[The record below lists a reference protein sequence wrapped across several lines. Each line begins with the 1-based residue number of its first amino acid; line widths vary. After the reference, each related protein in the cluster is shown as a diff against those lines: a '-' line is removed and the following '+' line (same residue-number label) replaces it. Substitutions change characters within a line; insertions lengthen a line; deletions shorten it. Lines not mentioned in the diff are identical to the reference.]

1 MDYMKYILGGE
12 NESDIAKASK
22 FLIRGGALGFFVIE
36 LLLGY
41 RLELLGYSIFIWL
54 IVIGIAFIFI
64 EVLQTE
70 EE

>member
-36 LLLGY
+36 LLL
-41 RLELLGYSIFIWL
+41 
-54 IVIGIAFIFI
+54 
-64 EVLQTE
+64 
-70 EE
+70 